1 MSVNC
6 THLLQEQFYLETSPI
21 FNKFDSTEKLN
32 PMKVLRQVEGTQGS
46 LWTFREKLVQAYLA
60 AFYQVDK
67 MLGEF
72 RFLIIKEL

>member
-1 MSVNC
+1 MSGDH
-6 THLLQEQFYLETSPI
+6 THLLKEQFYLETSPI

-67 MLGEF
+67 MLGKL
-72 RFLIIKEL
+72 RYLIVRQL